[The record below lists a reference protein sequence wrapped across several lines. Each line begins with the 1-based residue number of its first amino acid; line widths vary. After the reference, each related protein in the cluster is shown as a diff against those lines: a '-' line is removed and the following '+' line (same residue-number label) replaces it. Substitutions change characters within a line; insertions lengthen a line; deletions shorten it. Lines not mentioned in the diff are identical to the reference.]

1 MTVPLVGVVVLTWE
15 CGDLVLRAVQS
26 VTGSRGARVDLVVV
40 DNGSRDAATLRALEQ
55 AERLGARVHRLADN
69 TGFARGMNTG
79 YDLVRGDPVVLLNC
93 DAVLHP
99 DALAS
104 AVRSMVEHPDV
115 GVLAPH
121 VTKLAPTGE
130 WRFWLHP
137 EVATGFDGGVI
148 GVDSRGRVTS
158 LGDTGGAAQESFK
171 PNGACPVVR
180 RAVVEQL
187 REVYGSGPF
196 DPVFDTYG
204 EDVDAAW
211 KTWALGWRV
220 LYDPSVRAGHVRS
233 YASALEVED
242 KRGRLRTNLV
252 AERYLNAA
260 RHRAPRPAAVQ
271 LAGAAVHDVRMVR
284 QQLRRGDTQ
293 VVPDV
298 VRGWARVGQ
307 ALPGLVAYRRRHREW
322 ERRVGGLDG
331 GVTDAVPAPDAASTA
346 PQPAAGTAW

>member
-1 MTVPLVGVVVLTWE
+1 VSLPLVGVVVLTWQ
-15 CGDLVLRAVQS
+15 CGDLVLRAVES
-26 VTGSRGARVDLVVV
+26 ATGSRGVEVDLVVV
-40 DNGSRDAATLRALEQ
+40 DNGSKDAATQRALDE
-55 AERLGARVHRLADN
+55 AERRGARVHRLVSN

-99 DALAS
+99 DALAA
-104 AVRSMVEHPDV
+104 AVRTLAEQPDV

-130 WRFWLHP
+130 WRFWDFP

-148 GVDSRGRVTS
+148 GLDRHGRVTS
-158 LGDTGGAAQESFK
+158 LGDTGGPAQESFK

-187 REVYGSGPF
+187 RATYGSGPF
-196 DPVFDTYG
+196 DPLFDTYG

-220 LYDPSVRAGHVRS
+220 LYDPQVRAGHVRS
-233 YASALEVED
+233 YASALEMED

-252 AERYLNAA
+252 VERYVNAA
-260 RHRAPRPAAVQ
+260 RHRAPRPAAQQ
-271 LAGAAVHDVRMVR
+271 LAGALAGDLGMLAG
-284 QQLRRGDTQ
+284 QLRRGDLR

-298 VRGWARVGQ
+298 VRGWARV
-307 ALPGLVAYRRRHREW
+307 ARAVPGLVAYRRRHREW
-322 ERRVGGLDG
+322 GRRVGGLD
-331 GVTDAVPAPDAASTA
+331 VVPAEHAA
-346 PQPAAGTAW
+346 